1 MSLDVALRGLREKTR
16 GNSLF
21 CSSSKKIQ
29 NAVPIVALVVA
40 ILLWG
45 ANWPVMKIGLHHVTP
60 IWFSALRFGTGALT
74 LFVVQAARGRI
85 HFPKRGDLPFIAS
98 IGMLQMTAFTVLGAI
113 AMTHLPAGRS
123 AILSYTTP
131 LWVAPAAVLF
141 FHQHLSKNSVVGIA
155 VAAIGVA
162 ILVNPEAIDWS
173 DPVVLTSNMLLIVAS
188 MCWAVCILHLRH
200 FKSPSDAF
208 ALAPWQMLAATVVL
222 VPLAWMA
229 EGNFTADNTITFF
242 ETTLFVGPIA
252 TAFCF
257 VAVNAASSWL
267 PATTMSTAMLGVPVT
282 GVALSILFLG
292 ESLTMTLG
300 IGTSAIVAGI
310 VLNTIPQTRT
320 KDRRF
325 TDQ

>member
-1 MSLDVALRGLREKTR
+1 MSLDVAFRGLREKTR

-74 LFVVQAARGRI
+74 LFVVQAALGQI

-98 IGMLQMTAFTVLGAI
+98 IGMLQMIAFTVLGAI

-188 MCWAVCILHLRH
+188 MCWAACILHLRY

-267 PATTMSTAMLGVPVT
+267 PATTMSTAMLGVPAT

>member
-1 MSLDVALRGLREKTR
+1 MSVDVAFKRPRGRTH
-16 GNSLF
+16 GNSYFGSLRNKRQ
-21 CSSSKKIQ
+21 SLI
-29 NAVPIVALVVA
+29 PIVALVVA

-45 ANWPVMKIGLHHVTP
+45 TNWPVMKVGLHHVTP

-74 LFVVQAARGRI
+74 LFAVQAVRGGI
-85 HFPKRGDLPFIAS
+85 HLPERGDFPFIAS
-98 IGMLQMTAFTVLGAI
+98 IGLLQMTAFTVLGAL

-141 FHQHLSKNSVVGIA
+141 FGQRLSRNSIVGIA
-155 VAAIGVA
+155 VAAVGVA
-162 ILVNPEAIDWS
+162 ILVNPEAINWS
-173 DPVVLTSNMLLIVAS
+173 DPVILSSNMMLIVAS
-188 MCWAVCILHLRH
+188 MCWAACILHLRY
-200 FKSPSDAF
+200 FKSPSSAF
-208 ALAPWQMLAATVVL
+208 ALAPWQMVASTVVL
-222 VPLAWMA
+222 IPLAWIV

-257 VAVNAASSWL
+257 VAVNTASSWL

-292 ESLTMTLG
+292 ESLTSTLA
-300 IGTSAIVAGI
+300 IGTLAIIAGI
-310 VLNTIPQTRT
+310 ILNTIPPN
-320 KDRRF
+320 KAPKIEG
-325 TDQ
+325 